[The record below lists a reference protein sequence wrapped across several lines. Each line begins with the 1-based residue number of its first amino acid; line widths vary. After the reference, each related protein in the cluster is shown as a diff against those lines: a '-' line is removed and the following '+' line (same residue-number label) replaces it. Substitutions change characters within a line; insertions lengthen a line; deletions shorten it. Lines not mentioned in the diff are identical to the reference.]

1 MHTNNSRKIT
11 SRGLIRELVLAD
23 VYIRRRSAQAPAD
36 SRKRSHPCL
45 VAIKN
50 PQSVRTRGL
59 KNGASEEVRT
69 LDIHLGKVVL
79 YQLSYARFLEEVA
92 ENYKFAPAVNV
103 FLKKW
108 PKSRKIEK
116 SLILPS
122 KIKLL

>member
-1 MHTNNSRKIT
+1 
-11 SRGLIRELVLAD
+11 
-23 VYIRRRSAQAPAD
+23 
-36 SRKRSHPCL
+36 
-45 VAIKN
+45 
-50 PQSVRTRGL
+50 
-59 KNGASEEVRT
+59 
-69 LDIHLGKVVL
+69 
-79 YQLSYARFLEEVA
+79 LEEVA